1 MEKIIVKIY
10 VKNNKRPIS
19 IMELDSE
26 ELLDE
31 LLNTLN
37 ANNKF
42 IRYYQLIL
50 NRDLFERAEIIYK

>member
-1 MEKIIVKIY
+1 MKKIIVKIY

-19 IMELDSE
+19 IMELDNE

-50 NRDLFERAEIIYK
+50 NRDEFDRAEIIYK